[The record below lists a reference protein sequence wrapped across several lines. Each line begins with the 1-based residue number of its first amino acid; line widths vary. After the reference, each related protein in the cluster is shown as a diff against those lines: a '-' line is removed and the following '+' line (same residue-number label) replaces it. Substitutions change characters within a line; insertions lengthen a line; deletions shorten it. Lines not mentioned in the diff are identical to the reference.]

1 MSDDPPSERLG
12 LRGTLDLISS
22 AFRPGGTANAT
33 GAITAGASYRFF
45 SDKPDLQWAI
55 KHITLV
61 FLFGVLTFTV
71 SYIMLFIATVEIDH
85 SLGRSSAQAE
95 WEHIVWAP
103 PQKTAA
109 EYAQSA
115 RRNFLI
121 ALLFGSLSIV
131 SFLVGLGFVMQ
142 EILLVL

>member
-22 AFRPGGTANAT
+22 ALRTSGTANAT

-55 KHITLV
+55 KYITLV
-61 FLFGVLTFTV
+61 FLFGVATFAV
-71 SYIMLFIATVEIDH
+71 SYIMLLLATIEVDQT
-85 SLGRSSAQAE
+85 LARSSEQNE
-95 WEHIVWAP
+95 WEKILWAQ

-109 EYAQSA
+109 EYGQSA
-115 RRNFLI
+115 QRAYLI
-121 ALLFGSLSIV
+121 AILFGGCRRCV
-131 SFLVGLGFVMQ
+131 FWAAWVG
-142 EILLVL
+142 